1 MNVPAT
7 LQSWVHEVAQVVKP
21 ERVVYCD
28 GSEEENARLLA
39 EMVESGVLLP
49 LRSETYPGCYLHR
62 SSPSDVARTEHLT
75 FICSDTAEEA
85 GPTNNWM
92 SPAEAQQKVWPL
104 FESCMSGRTLYV
116 IPYLMGPVGSPM
128 SKVGVE
134 ITDSPYVVANMRI
147 MTRMGQVAIDHLN
160 QHGGGFVKGLH
171 SLGDL
176 SPERRF
182 ICHFPKRREIWSIGS
197 GYGGNALLG
206 KKCFALRIASTM
218 GRDEGWLA
226 EHMLILGI
234 EDKRGQTTYIAA
246 AFPSACGKTNLAM
259 MVSTLGDEYK
269 VTTVG
274 DDICWMHY
282 GPDGRLWAINP
293 EAGFFGVAPGTGK
306 RTNSNALATLRKNSI
321 FTNVALTAENEPW
334 WEGLTPQPPPGL
346 TDWRG
351 RPFDPHSGEKAAHP
365 NSRFTAPI
373 QQCPSVSPM
382 MDSPQGVPISA
393 IIFGGRRAKLAPL
406 VLEARNWQHGV
417 YLGAT
422 MASETTA
429 AAVGQVGV
437 VRNDPLAMLPFCG
450 YNMGDYFA
458 HWLRMGQ
465 QTTPDKLPKLFQV
478 NWFRVGDDGKFLW
491 PGYGDN
497 IRVLKWIIE
506 RVRGEGA
513 AVDSPIGHL
522 PAPGAID
529 TRGLDLAPG
538 TMEKLLSVDVA
549 AWRDEAIRSV
559 QFLGKFGDRLPAELH
574 DEHRHLTDRLSGAAS

>member
-1 MNVPAT
+1 
-7 LQSWVHEVAQVVKP
+7 
-21 ERVVYCD
+21 
-28 GSEEENARLLA
+28 
-39 EMVESGVLLP
+39 
-49 LRSETYPGCYLHR
+49 
-62 SSPSDVARTEHLT
+62 
-75 FICSDTAEEA
+75 
-85 GPTNNWM
+85 
-92 SPAEAQQKVWPL
+92 
-104 FESCMSGRTLYV
+104 
-116 IPYLMGPVGSPM
+116 
-128 SKVGVE
+128 
-134 ITDSPYVVANMRI
+134 
-147 MTRMGQVAIDHLN
+147 
-160 QHGGGFVKGLH
+160 
-171 SLGDL
+171 
-176 SPERRF
+176 
-182 ICHFPKRREIWSIGS
+182 
-197 GYGGNALLG
+197 
-206 KKCFALRIASTM
+206 
-218 GRDEGWLA
+218 
-226 EHMLILGI
+226 MLILGI
-234 EDKRGQTTYIAA
+234 EDKRGETTYIAA

-259 MVSTLGDEYK
+259 MVPSLGDEFK

-274 DDICWMHY
+274 DDICWMHF

-321 FTNVALTAENEPW
+321 FTNVALTADNEPW
-334 WEGLTPQPPPGL
+334 WEGLSPTPPAGL
-346 TDWRG
+346 IDWQG
-351 RPFDPHSGEKAAHP
+351 RPFNPQSGEKAAHP

-373 QQCPSVSPM
+373 EQCPSVSPKFKA
-382 MDSPQGVPISA
+382 PQGVPISA
-393 IIFGGRRAKLAPL
+393 IVFGGRRAKLAPL
-406 VLEARNWQHGV
+406 VLESRSFQHGV

-437 VRNDPLAMLPFCG
+437 VRNDPFAMLPFCG